1 MPTYV
6 LYSFYY
12 HNIFSEPAKLTIPD
26 TADPAET
33 LGLIKGLAEVV
44 KSQHSAHKAE
54 QEEAHLKAMKA
65 TNEHI
70 SNLTATLEGL
80 SKQIPTYTATNNQ

>member
-1 MPTYV
+1 MPNT
-6 LYSFYY
+6 
-12 HNIFSEPAKLTIPD
+12 T
-26 TADPAET
+26 DPAET

-44 KSQHSAHKAE
+44 KSQHSVHKAE
-54 QEEAHLKAMKA
+54 HLKAMKA

-70 SNLTATLEGL
+70 SNLTATEEGL

>member
-1 MPTYV
+1 M
-6 LYSFYY
+6 
-12 HNIFSEPAKLTIPD
+12 PD

-44 KSQHSAHKAE
+44 RSQHSLHKAE
-54 QEEAHLKAMKA
+54 HEAHLKALKA

-70 SNLTATLEGL
+70 SNLTATIEGL
-80 SKQIPTYTATNNQ
+80 YKQIPTYTATNNQ

>member
-1 MPTYV
+1 MP
-6 LYSFYY
+6 
-12 HNIFSEPAKLTIPD
+12 N

-44 KSQHSAHKAE
+44 KSQHSVHKAE
-54 QEEAHLKAMKA
+54 HLKVMKA

-70 SNLTATLEGL
+70 SNLTATVEGL